1 MAGNTLYLA
10 GTITTMSLVRTALTV
25 IGLYYLLQQLGY
37 GIAAQIQS
45 RINVTPKRI
54 RVRFDWATPSF
65 VYLDIVFQVQN
76 DNGVGGTAD
85 GFEGQLFY
93 GATRLGDISLTGPI
107 VLPAN
112 AITDVAMTARV
123 SLAELPVEITQ
134 MIQRGEFFGALRVK
148 GVLYTS
154 YVNIPI
160 DQNVPIA

>member
-1 MAGNTLYLA
+1 
-10 GTITTMSLVRTALTV
+10 MSLVRTALTIV
-25 IGLYYLLQQLGY
+25 GGYYLLQQLGY

-45 RINVTPKRI
+45 RIDVTPKRI